1 MHSSLSS
8 LHLSTAMSETPPTV
22 QQVRERSGT
31 RAFYWLA
38 AAAQTIAA
46 ALDVKDG
53 DQLKTAAQ
61 FSLALALVLLAS
73 AGPEQSRFLSFI
85 TYLALAAAI
94 GLLIARVMAG

>member
-1 MHSSLSS
+1 MHIARMQ
-8 LHLSTAMSETPPTV
+8 TETPPTV
-22 QQVRERSGT
+22 RQFRD
-31 RAFYWLA
+31 RAKARALYWLA

-73 AGPEQSRFLSFI
+73 AGPEHSRFRSFI
-85 TYLALAAAI
+85 IYLALAAAI
-94 GLLIARVMAG
+94 GLLIARMLAR